1 MPLTVCRRLKLNEQ
15 YKYQPEYYKMERD
28 RMRYSKKK
36 RHTNSEQKSNNSFL
50 IQVIGLS
57 GNDWQTFI
65 CRQNSITGSD
75 FIDYKVV
82 NNYKSLRIDLKH
94 VEIQRTMS
102 DTYTNFV
109 RWRSH
114 THTKSLKCKME
125 NAESNTFVGRCHG
138 HRFRW
143 RSSTNFLFV
152 CWRADDSVQAEKL
165 LLLLTSREWLELT
178 HTKHFVSVNKLLF
191 YCTCEWIAFSLLN
204 AHHGHNMR
212 VFVCIY
218 LLGIGFSLVGGLLHF
233 VRSLA
238 SLI

>member
-1 MPLTVCRRLKLNEQ
+1 MPLPVCRRLKLNEQ
-15 YKYQPEYYKMERD
+15 YKYQPEYYKMERETEWD
-28 RMRYSKKK
+28 TARRKGTRTANRNRIIHFSYKWLAWAA
-36 RHTNSEQKSNNSFL
+36 T
-50 IQVIGLS
+50 IGKHLFV
-57 GNDWQTFI
+57 GKI
-65 CRQNSITGSD
+65 VLPVPILSITKLWTTTSH
-75 FIDYKVV
+75 YELTWNMWKY
-82 NNYKSLRIDLKH
+82 NERC
-94 VEIQRTMS
+94 RTLTQILYV
-102 DTYTNFV
+102 DD
-109 RWRSH
+109 
-114 THTKSLKCKME
+114 HTKSLKCKME

-218 LLGIGFSLVGGLLHF
+218 LLGIGLSLVGGLLHF